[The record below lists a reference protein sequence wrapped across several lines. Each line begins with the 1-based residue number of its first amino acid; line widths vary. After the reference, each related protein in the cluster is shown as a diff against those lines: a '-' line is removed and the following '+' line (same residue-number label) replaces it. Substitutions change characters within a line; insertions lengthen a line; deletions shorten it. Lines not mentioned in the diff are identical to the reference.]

1 MVGVINWVVSYIIVV
16 GNNGDVVVDGGVDGG
31 VGGGIVP
38 IGESAEVVDGG
49 TLAFV
54 VFAVFIGS
62 DLPVAIEVGVD
73 VVEFHIAVDVD

>member
-16 GNNGDVVVDGGVDGG
+16 GNNGDVVVDGGVGGG
-31 VGGGIVP
+31 VVS

-62 DLPVAIEVGVD
+62 DLPVAIEVGLD